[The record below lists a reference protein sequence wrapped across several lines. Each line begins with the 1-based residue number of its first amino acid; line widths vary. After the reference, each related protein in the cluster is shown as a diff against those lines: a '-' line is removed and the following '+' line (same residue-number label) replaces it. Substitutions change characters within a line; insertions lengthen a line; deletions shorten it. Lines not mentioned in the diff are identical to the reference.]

1 MHAFN
6 TAFKVTTLFSDRRGE
21 EEVPH
26 RVPTRCPTLSRKA
39 MLQQRSGC

>member
-1 MHAFN
+1 MHPLN

-26 RVPTRCPTLSRKA
+26 RVPACCATLSRKA
-39 MLQQRSGC
+39 MLQQRSSG